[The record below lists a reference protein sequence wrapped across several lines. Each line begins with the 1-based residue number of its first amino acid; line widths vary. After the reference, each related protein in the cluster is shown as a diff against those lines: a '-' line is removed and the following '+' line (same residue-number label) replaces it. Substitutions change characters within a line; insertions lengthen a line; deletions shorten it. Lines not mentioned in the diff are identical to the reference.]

1 MKKLFIML
9 AILPVMSMA
18 QTLEECQHAAERN
31 CPLIRQYDLIN
42 QTTDLTV
49 SNISKGWLPQM
60 SASAQATYQSD
71 VVSWP
76 DRMQM
81 LYQQMGLDMK
91 GLKKDQ
97 YKMGMDINQTV
108 YDGGVIKG
116 KKEMARKQGEVDAT
130 QTEVTLYQVR
140 KRVNEMYFGLL
151 LLDEQIRLNADLQE
165 LLSANEK
172 KISSMYK
179 RGTAA
184 ESDYHAVK
192 AERLKVMQQAVDLQ
206 SQKRSLKLALS
217 AFCGI
222 EVDSVQKPALV
233 EVAQNGLRPELK
245 MVDAQMRLADTQ
257 EKLLNATLMPKLS
270 VFASGF
276 YGYPGYNMFEEML
289 RHEWSLNGIVGAKL
303 TWNIGAFYTRKNDK
317 ANVQLQRE
325 MFDVNREMFLFYNNI
340 EQIQQRE
347 EIARYQALMTTDE
360 EIISLRSSVRKAA
373 ESKLS
378 HGVIDVNDL
387 VKEINNENAA
397 RVQQSIH
404 EIEML
409 KEIYNLK
416 YTTNN

>member
-1 MKKLFIML
+1 
-9 AILPVMSMA
+9 
-18 QTLEECQHAAERN
+18 
-31 CPLIRQYDLIN
+31 
-42 QTTDLTV
+42 
-49 SNISKGWLPQM
+49 
-60 SASAQATYQSD
+60 
-71 VVSWP
+71 
-76 DRMQM
+76 
-81 LYQQMGLDMK
+81 
-91 GLKKDQ
+91 
-97 YKMGMDINQTV
+97 
-108 YDGGVIKG
+108 
-116 KKEMARKQGEVDAT
+116 
-130 QTEVTLYQVR
+130 
-140 KRVNEMYFGLL
+140 
-151 LLDEQIRLNADLQE
+151 
-165 LLSANEK
+165 
-172 KISSMYK
+172 
-179 RGTAA
+179 
-184 ESDYHAVK
+184 
-192 AERLKVMQQAVDLQ
+192 
-206 SQKRSLKLALS
+206 
-217 AFCGI
+217 
-222 EVDSVQKPALV
+222 
-233 EVAQNGLRPELK
+233 
-245 MVDAQMRLADTQ
+245 MRLADTQ
-257 EKLLNATLMPKLS
+257 EKLLNAALMPKLS

-276 YGYPGYNMFEEML
+276 YGYPGYNMFEDML
-289 RHEWSLNGIVGAKL
+289 RHEWSLNGIVVAKL

>member
-1 MKKLFIML
+1 
-9 AILPVMSMA
+9 
-18 QTLEECQHAAERN
+18 
-31 CPLIRQYDLIN
+31 
-42 QTTDLTV
+42 
-49 SNISKGWLPQM
+49 
-60 SASAQATYQSD
+60 
-71 VVSWP
+71 
-76 DRMQM
+76 
-81 LYQQMGLDMK
+81 
-91 GLKKDQ
+91 
-97 YKMGMDINQTV
+97 
-108 YDGGVIKG
+108 
-116 KKEMARKQGEVDAT
+116 
-130 QTEVTLYQVR
+130 
-140 KRVNEMYFGLL
+140 
-151 LLDEQIRLNADLQE
+151 
-165 LLSANEK
+165 
-172 KISSMYK
+172 
-179 RGTAA
+179 
-184 ESDYHAVK
+184 
-192 AERLKVMQQAVDLQ
+192 MQQAVDLQ

-233 EVAQNGLRPELK
+233 EVAPNGLRPELK

-276 YGYPGYNMFEEML
+276 YGYPGYNMFEDML